1 MIKDMN
7 EVSAAL
13 KRMQEEQSRLDGT
26 SNTAADVPIEA
37 KADVE
42 LPEVKAAEHV
52 ENVSKAVNEVV
63 ENLPDTS
70 PLQVPAPETR
80 FGTAMEQVKLN
91 VLAEAS
97 TEDERFVDKVKST
110 LKKAAI
116 KHTEVEEK
124 RADFE
129 KQKVDF
135 ASEVLQTEQQ
145 KNEHRAIEDKWAN
158 RERKRQY
165 HYNGV
170 KPIMRFVGIEE
181 PLNLFLLYLL
191 TLILSPF
198 FLLSKLLKGTVGAL
212 IAGASDGDRPKAVK
226 GFLWTLIAIIAV
238 MAIAA
243 VVYLFLT
250 WQGLI

>member
-1 MIKDMN
+1 MIEDMN
-7 EVSAAL
+7 EVNIAL
-13 KRMQEEQSRLDGT
+13 KRMQEEQARL
-26 SNTAADVPIEA
+26 NEANENNMQEQAVADV
-37 KADVE
+37 KVQDDV
-42 LPEVKAAEHV
+42 KQV
-52 ENVSKAVNEVV
+52 EETVRSVI
-63 ENLPDTS
+63 ENLPSTT
-70 PLQVPAPETR
+70 PTQVKQPNTQ
-80 FGTAMEQVKLN
+80 FGAAMEQVKLN
-91 VLAEAS
+91 VLADAS
-97 TEDERFVDKVKST
+97 VEDEQFVDKVKKT
-110 LKKAAI
+110 LKSAAV

-129 KQKVDF
+129 KQKVKF

-170 KPIMRFVGIEE
+170 KPIMKFVGIEE

-191 TLILSPF
+191 TCVLSPF
-198 FLLSKLLKGTVGAL
+198 FLLSKLLKGTLGAL
-212 IAGASDGDRPKAVK
+212 IAGACDEDRPRAVK

-238 MAIAA
+238 LIIAI
-243 VVYLFLT
+243 VIYLFLK

>member
-7 EVSAAL
+7 DFERAMCLV
-13 KRMQEEQSRLDGT
+13 KEEQERKEQNEENNAT
-26 SNTAADVPIEA
+26 TEQHIEQVNQT
-37 KADVE
+37 VE
-42 LPEVKAAEHV
+42 D
-52 ENVSKAVNEVV
+52 VV
-63 ENLPDTS
+63 ENLPDTK
-70 PLQVPAPETR
+70 PTEVPVQTTQ
-80 FGTAMEQVKLN
+80 FGSAMEQVKLN

-97 TEDERFVDKVKST
+97 AEDEQFVNKVKGT
-110 LKKAAI
+110 LKRAAV

-170 KPIMRFVGIEE
+170 KPIMMFVNIKD

-191 TLILSPF
+191 TFVLTPF
-198 FLLSKLLKGTVGAL
+198 FLLSKLIKGTIGAL

-226 GFLWTLIAIIAV
+226 GFLWTLVAVIAMLIITAV
-238 MAIAA
+238 I
-243 VVYLFLT
+243 YLFLK
-250 WQGLI
+250 WQGLIY

>member
-1 MIKDMN
+1 MIEDMN
-7 EVSAAL
+7 EVNIAL
-13 KRMQEEQSRLDGT
+13 KRIQEEQARLNET
-26 SNTAADVPIEA
+26 NENNIQEQAVADV
-37 KADVE
+37 KVQDDV
-42 LPEVKAAEHV
+42 KQV
-52 ENVSKAVNEVV
+52 EETVRSVI
-63 ENLPDTS
+63 ENLPSTT
-70 PLQVPAPETR
+70 PTQVKQPNTQ
-80 FGTAMEQVKLN
+80 FGAAMEQVKLN
-91 VLAEAS
+91 VLADAS
-97 TEDERFVDKVKST
+97 AEDAQFVDKVKKT
-110 LKKAAI
+110 LKSAAV

-129 KQKVDF
+129 KQKVEF

-170 KPIMRFVGIEE
+170 KPIMKFVGIEE

-191 TLILSPF
+191 TCVLSPF
-198 FLLSKLLKGTVGAL
+198 FLVSKLLKGTLGAL
-212 IAGASDGDRPKAVK
+212 IAGACDEDRPKAVK

-238 MAIAA
+238 LVIAI
-243 VVYLFLT
+243 VIYLFLK

>member
-1 MIKDMN
+1 MINGLDDVKNAFEMLKQN
-7 EVSAAL
+7 EPNNESNNESNNEPQKIEQV
-13 KRMQEEQSRLDGT
+13 EEQIN
-26 SNTAADVPIEA
+26 NTIT
-37 KADVE
+37 
-42 LPEVKAAEHV
+42 
-52 ENVSKAVNEVV
+52 
-63 ENLPDTS
+63 NLPDTTS
-70 PLQVPAPETR
+70 ATLPQQHLSE
-80 FGTAMEQVKLN
+80 FGDAMDKVKLN

-97 TEDERFVDKVKST
+97 AEDEKFVNKVKQT
-110 LKKAAI
+110 LKSAAV

-124 RADFE
+124 KADFE

-135 ASEVLQTEQQ
+135 ASEVLQTAQQ

-158 RERKRQY
+158 KEHKRQY

-191 TLILSPF
+191 TFVLSPF
-198 FLLSKLLKGTVGAL
+198 FLLSKLLKGTIGAL
-212 IAGASDGDRPKAVK
+212 ISGASDSDRPKAVK
-226 GFLWTLIAIIAV
+226 GFLWTLIAVIAV

>member
-1 MIKDMN
+1 MIEDMN
-7 EVSAAL
+7 EVSMAL
-13 KRMQEEQSRLDGT
+13 KRMQEERARLNGT
-26 SNTAADVPIEA
+26 SNAVDVPIEA

-42 LPEVKAAEHV
+42 LPEIKATEHV
-52 ENVSKAVNEVV
+52 ENVLKAVNEVI

-70 PLQVPAPETR
+70 PLQVSAPETQ

-97 TEDERFVDKVKST
+97 AEDNQFVDKVKST
-110 LKKAAI
+110 LKKAAV

-135 ASEVLQTEQQ
+135 ASEILQTEQQ
-145 KNEHRAIEDKWAN
+145 KNEHRAIEDKWSN

-170 KPIMRFVGIEE
+170 KPIMRFVDIEE

-191 TLILSPF
+191 TFVLSPF
-198 FLLSKLLKGTVGAL
+198 FLFSKLLKGTVGAL

-238 MAIAA
+238 MAIAV

>member
-1 MIKDMN
+1 MIEDMN
-7 EVSAAL
+7 EVSVAL
-13 KRMQEEQSRLDGT
+13 KRMQEEQARLNGT
-26 SNTAADVPIEA
+26 SNTADVPIKA
-37 KADVE
+37 KAEVE
-42 LPEVKAAEHV
+42 PEVKAAEHV
-52 ENVSKAVNEVV
+52 ENVSKAVSEVV
-63 ENLPDTS
+63 ENLPDAS
-70 PLQVPAPETR
+70 PLQVPAPETQ
-80 FGTAMEQVKLN
+80 FGAAMEQVKLN

-97 TEDERFVDKVKST
+97 TEDEQFVDKVKKT
-110 LKKAAI
+110 LKSAAV

-158 RERKRQY
+158 RECKRRY

-191 TLILSPF
+191 TLVLCPF

-243 VVYLFLT
+243 VVYLFLK

>member
-1 MIKDMN
+1 MIEDMN
-7 EVSAAL
+7 EVSAVL
-13 KRMQEEQSRLDGT
+13 KRMQEEQARLNGT
-26 SNTAADVPIEA
+26 SNTADVPIEA
-37 KADVE
+37 KAEVE
-42 LPEVKAAEHV
+42 LEVNAAEHV
-52 ENVSKAVNEVV
+52 ENVSKAVSEVV

-70 PLQVPAPETR
+70 PLQVPAPETQ
-80 FGTAMEQVKLN
+80 FGAAMEQVKLN

-97 TEDERFVDKVKST
+97 AEDEQFVDKVKST
-110 LKKAAI
+110 LKKAAV

-158 RERKRQY
+158 MERKRQY

-191 TLILSPF
+191 TFVLSPF
-198 FLLSKLLKGTVGAL
+198 FLLSKLLKGTIGAL
-212 IAGASDGDRPKAVK
+212 IAGASDEDRPKAVK
-226 GFLWTLIAIIAV
+226 GFLWTLIAIIAI

>member
-1 MIKDMN
+1 MIEDMN

-13 KRMQEEQSRLDGT
+13 KRMQKEQAQLNGT
-26 SNTAADVPIEA
+26 SNAADAPIEA
-37 KADVE
+37 KAEVE
-42 LPEVKAAEHV
+42 PAVKAAERV
-52 ENVSKAVNEVV
+52 ENVSKTVSEVV

-70 PLQVPAPETR
+70 PLKVPAPETQ
-80 FGTAMEQVKLN
+80 FGAAMEQVKLN

-97 TEDERFVDKVKST
+97 AEDEQFVDRVKST
-110 LKKAAI
+110 LKKAAV

-170 KPIMRFVGIEE
+170 KPIMHFVGIEE

-191 TLILSPF
+191 TLVLSPF
-198 FLLSKLLKGTVGAL
+198 FLICKFLKGTVGAL
-212 IAGASDGDRPKAVK
+212 IAGASDEDRPKAVK

>member
-1 MIKDMN
+1 MIEDMN
-7 EVSAAL
+7 EVSAVL
-13 KRMQEEQSRLDGT
+13 KRMQEKQARLDGT
-26 SNTAADVPIEA
+26 SNTMDAPIEA
-37 KADVE
+37 KAEVE
-42 LPEVKAAEHV
+42 PEVKATEHV
-52 ENVSKAVNEVV
+52 ENISKAVSEVV

-70 PLQVPAPETR
+70 PLQVSVPETQ
-80 FGTAMEQVKLN
+80 FSAAMEQVKLN

-97 TEDERFVDKVKST
+97 AEDEQFVDKVKST
-110 LKKAAI
+110 LKKAAV

-145 KNEHRAIEDKWAN
+145 KNEHRAIEDTWAN

-191 TLILSPF
+191 TLVLSPF
-198 FLLSKLLKGTVGAL
+198 FLLSKFLKGTIGAL

-238 MAIAA
+238 MAIAV

>member
-1 MIKDMN
+1 MIEDMN
-7 EVSAAL
+7 EVNIAL
-13 KRMQEEQSRLDGT
+13 KRMQEEQARLNEANENNMQEQAVANVKVQD
-26 SNTAADVPIEA
+26 DV
-37 KADVE
+37 KQVE
-42 LPEVKAAEHV
+42 ETVKSV
-52 ENVSKAVNEVV
+52 I
-63 ENLPDTS
+63 ENLPSTT
-70 PLQVPAPETR
+70 PTQVKQPNTQ
-80 FGTAMEQVKLN
+80 FSTAMEQVKLN
-91 VLAEAS
+91 VLADAS
-97 TEDERFVDKVKST
+97 AEDEQFVNKVKKT
-110 LKKAAI
+110 LKSAAV

-129 KQKVDF
+129 KQKVEF

-170 KPIMRFVGIEE
+170 KPIMKFVGIEE

-191 TLILSPF
+191 TCVLSPF
-198 FLLSKLLKGTVGAL
+198 FLVSKLLKGTLGAL
-212 IAGASDGDRPKAVK
+212 IAGACDEDRPKAVK

-238 MAIAA
+238 LIIA
-243 VVYLFLT
+243 VVIYLFLK

>member
-1 MIKDMN
+1 MIEDMN
-7 EVSAAL
+7 EVSVAL
-13 KRMQEEQSRLDGT
+13 KRMQEEQARLNGT
-26 SNTAADVPIEA
+26 SNTMDAPIEA
-37 KADVE
+37 KAEVE
-42 LPEVKAAEHV
+42 PEVKTAEYV
-52 ENVSKAVNEVV
+52 ENISKVVSEVV

-70 PLQVPAPETR
+70 PLQVSVPETQ
-80 FGTAMEQVKLN
+80 FGAAMEQVKLN

-97 TEDERFVDKVKST
+97 AEDEQFVDKVKST
-110 LKKAAI
+110 LKKAAV

-145 KNEHRAIEDKWAN
+145 KNEHRAIEDTWAN

-191 TLILSPF
+191 TFVLSPF
-198 FLLSKLLKGTVGAL
+198 FLLSKLLKGTIGAL
-212 IAGASDGDRPKAVK
+212 IAGASDEDRPKAAK

-238 MAIAA
+238 MTIAA

>member
-7 EVSAAL
+7 EVNAAL
-13 KRMQEEQSRLDGT
+13 KRMQEEQARLDGT
-26 SNTAADVPIEA
+26 SNTVDAPIEA
-37 KADVE
+37 KDDVE

-52 ENVSKAVNEVV
+52 ENVSKAVSEVV

-70 PLQVPAPETR
+70 PLQVPVPETQ
-80 FGTAMEQVKLN
+80 FGAVMEQVKLN

-97 TEDERFVDKVKST
+97 AEDEQFVDKVKST
-110 LKKAAI
+110 LKKAAV

-170 KPIMRFVGIEE
+170 KPIMHFVGIEE

-191 TLILSPF
+191 TLVLSPF

>member
-1 MIKDMN
+1 MIEDMN

-13 KRMQEEQSRLDGT
+13 KRMQEEQARLDGT
-26 SNTAADVPIEA
+26 SNTADAPIEA
-37 KADVE
+37 KDDVE

-52 ENVSKAVNEVV
+52 ENVSKAVSEVV

-70 PLQVPAPETR
+70 PLQVSAPETQ
-80 FGTAMEQVKLN
+80 FGAAMEQVKLN

-97 TEDERFVDKVKST
+97 AEDEQFVDKVKST
-110 LKKAAI
+110 LKKAAV

-191 TLILSPF
+191 TLVLSPF

>member
-1 MIKDMN
+1 MIEDMN
-7 EVSAAL
+7 EVNIAL
-13 KRMQEEQSRLDGT
+13 KRIQEEQARLNEANEN
-26 SNTAADVPIEA
+26 NTQEQAVADV
-37 KADVE
+37 KVQDDV
-42 LPEVKAAEHV
+42 KQV
-52 ENVSKAVNEVV
+52 EETVRSVI
-63 ENLPDTS
+63 ENLPSTT
-70 PLQVPAPETR
+70 PTQVKQPNTQ
-80 FGTAMEQVKLN
+80 FGAAMEQVKLN
-91 VLAEAS
+91 VLADAS
-97 TEDERFVDKVKST
+97 AEDAQFVDKVKKT
-110 LKKAAI
+110 LKSAAV

-129 KQKVDF
+129 KQKVEF

-170 KPIMRFVGIEE
+170 KPIMKFVGIEE

-191 TLILSPF
+191 TCVLSPF
-198 FLLSKLLKGTVGAL
+198 FLVSKLLKGTLGAL
-212 IAGASDGDRPKAVK
+212 IAGACDEDRPKAVK

-238 MAIAA
+238 LVIAI
-243 VVYLFLT
+243 VIYLFLK